1 MFGALNPNPAMRS
14 LFLPLAQARGIV
26 LLADFVASVVH
37 WLEDAYGS
45 PDTPVVGPILIRPNI
60 MHHHFPR
67 FFTKLSW
74 WQSSWDIVLI
84 AAPLLALAWWA
95 GFLTWH
101 VWLFAVVSI
110 NANQVHKWSH
120 QTRKENGPVVS
131 FFPGHRHLPLAAPA
145 RHPSFGSEEHVLLP
159 DHESAEPSA
168 GKIRFWNHAEALIER
183 ATGLS
188 HRKDTSNRGE
198 GPGPLWLTE
207 YAPVRHAT
215 SPTARTAA
223 CATCPRRHDPA
234 HAANCRGACA
244 FTHRATARTEA
255 TAKILSS

>member
-1 MFGALNPNPAMRS
+1 MRS
-14 LFLPLAQARGIV
+14 LFLNFAQALGV
-26 LLADFVASVVH
+26 VMLADFVSGVVH

-60 MHHHFPR
+60 VHHHFPR

-84 AAPLLALAWWA
+84 AAPLLALASWA

-101 VWLFAVVSI
+101 LWLFAVVSI

-131 FFPGHRHLPLAAPA
+131 FFQDIGIFLSPRQHAIHHSDPKNTFYCPITNLLNP
-145 RHPSFGSEEHVLLP
+145 VL
-159 DHESAEPSA
+159 E
-168 GKIRFWNHAEALIER
+168 KIRFWNHAEALIER
-183 ATGLS
+183 ATGIS

-198 GPGPLWLTE
+198 GPGPAWLAE
-207 YAPVRHAT
+207 YAPVRPAT
-215 SPTARTAA
+215 VAAIRTSA
-223 CATCPRRHDPA
+223 CTQCPRRHDAA
-234 HAANCRGACA
+234 HAANCRGTCA
-244 FTHRATARTEA
+244 PDPRANARTPA
-255 TAKILSS
+255 NVKILSS

>member
-1 MFGALNPNPAMRS
+1 MRS
-14 LFLPLAQARGIV
+14 LFLSLAQAIGVV
-26 LLADFVASVVH
+26 LLADFVAGVVH

-60 MHHHFPR
+60 VHHHFPR

-84 AAPLLALAWWA
+84 AAALLALAGWA

-101 VWLFAVVSI
+101 VWLFAFVSV

-131 FFPGHRHLPLAAPA
+131 LFQDIGILLSPHQHAIHHSDPKNTFYCPVTNLLNP
-145 RHPSFGSEEHVLLP
+145 VL
-159 DHESAEPSA
+159 ER
-168 GKIRFWNHAEALIER
+168 IRFWHRAEWLIER
-183 ATGLS
+183 ATGIS
-188 HRKDTSNRGE
+188 HRKDTSNRGD
-198 GPGPLWLTE
+198 GPGPGWLAD
-207 YAPVRHAT
+207 YAP
-215 SPTARTAA
+215 ARPAIHTAA
-223 CATCPRRHDPA
+223 KNSPCTTCPRRHDPV

-244 FTHRATARTEA
+244 TAGRHAAAIASEVENA
-255 TAKILSS
+255 PALLSR

>member
-1 MFGALNPNPAMRS
+1 MLN
-14 LFLPLAQARGIV
+14 LLLHLAQALGIV
-26 LLADFVASVVH
+26 MLADFVAGIVH
-37 WLEDAYGS
+37 WLQDAYGS
-45 PDTPVVGPILIRPNI
+45 PETPIVGPLLIRPNI
-60 MHHHFPR
+60 MHHHHPR
-67 FFTKLSW
+67 FFTRLTW
-74 WQSSWDIVLI
+74 WQSSWDLLLLSALLLG
-84 AAPLLALAWWA
+84 AAAWF

-101 VWLFAVVSI
+101 LWLFAFVSA

-120 QTRKENGPVVS
+120 RTRAENGPLVS
-131 FFPGHRHLPLAAPA
+131 FLQDIGLLLSPRQHALHHSDPKNTFYCPVTNLVNPLLE
-145 RHPSFGSEEHVLLP
+145 RL
-159 DHESAEPSA
+159 
-168 GKIRFWNHAEALIER
+168 RFWYRAEWLIER